1 MQEAIENEHIKAI
14 IRNPLMITITA
25 IIHEEDKKLP
35 QKRVELYKRCIE
47 VLLNKWDVQRR
58 LKNTYASNKKEFI
71 LRKLA
76 FYGHSK
82 NKRIMTEREI
92 TEGNAE
98 AFSQIKPERTGCETT
113 S

>member
-1 MQEAIENEHIKAI
+1 M
-14 IRNPLMITITA
+14 
-25 IIHEEDKKLP
+25 
-35 QKRVELYKRCIE
+35 ELYKRCIE

-92 TEGNAE
+92 TREMLKHFPRLNT
-98 AFSQIKPERTGCETT
+98 KNRCETT